1 LTYAASSLARNS
13 AALATS
19 QQVPMRPVGL
29 ALWRVASSSSMLS
42 AWLASYRRTN
52 EVSMKPGATALAR
65 IPSAAWVNAND
76 TVTWFTAALLAMYA
90 G

>member
-1 LTYAASSLARNS
+1 MTYAASSLARNS

-65 IPSAAWVNAND
+65 IPNALPSMAVLRVRDASAAL
-76 TVTWFTAALLAMYA
+76 AAA
-90 G
+90 